1 MHIYLM
7 KILISWQ
14 AYNNDY
20 SRSSQDSM
28 VRFPD
33 KTGPTYSV
41 HEYFWKDSGY
51 DKHILL
57 SSNTS
62 ERDVKN
68 FKKLVSDLREDFHGR
83 KIEDRFVPI
92 EDVIS
97 VSEILTKL
105 NPILAE
111 FSQDQIEVY
120 ISPGTPSMQTA
131 WYLLGTSYRKNLRL
145 FQTRAGKFTED
156 GKPERIYL
164 NLDSDLFPANIT
176 AAERVLASSNQQAG
190 DGIRITKS
198 LEKIYAKAEKIAQ
211 TDQVGVL
218 ILGENGT
225 GKENL
230 ARFIH
235 HQSSRRTKPFIAIN
249 CAAYSDDLLRSE
261 LFGHEKGSFTGANEK
276 RKGVIQDAQGGTVFL
291 DEIGDISPKMQ
302 VTLLR
307 VLQERKVQ
315 PVGSSK
321 EHEIDVRF
329 ITATNRNLEE
339 LCNSDKFRWDL
350 YFRLAVTTLQLPS
363 LWERG
368 GEEIEEMAHHFNK
381 LLVNRFP
388 RKETLK
394 ISSEVLKFLRQYAFK
409 GNVRELE
416 NLFIHFYTFCEEEI
430 KLEDLP
436 SRIKENKSDPRSLA
450 EIEKNHILKI
460 YSNGK
465 RPMVEVAAIL
475 GCTRDTLRKKLKEF
489 GVYDLD

>member
-1 MHIYLM
+1 M
-7 KILISWQ
+7 KVLISWQ

-20 SRSSQDSM
+20 SKSSQESL

-33 KTGPTYSV
+33 KAGPTYSI
-41 HEYFWKDSGY
+41 HQNFWVESGY

-57 SSNTS
+57 NSNAS
-62 ERDVKN
+62 ERDTKN
-68 FKKLVSDLREDFHGR
+68 FKKFIADLREDFSGR
-83 KIEDRFVPI
+83 NIEDRFVAI

-97 VSEILTKL
+97 VPEILSKL
-105 NPILAE
+105 SPLLAE
-111 FSQDQIEVY
+111 FSQDHVEVY

-131 WYLLGTSYRKNLRL
+131 WYLLGTSYKKNLKL
-145 FQTRAGKFTED
+145 FQTRAGKFTAD

-164 NLDSDLFPANIT
+164 DLDSDLFPSNIT
-176 AAERVLASSNQQAG
+176 AAERILSSSNQHSAN
-190 DGIRITKS
+190 GIRITKS
-198 LEKIYAKAEKIAQ
+198 LEKIYDKAEKIAQ
-211 TDQVGVL
+211 TDQVGAL

-235 HQSSRRTKPFIAIN
+235 QKSNRRNKPFIAIN

-261 LFGHEKGSFTGANEK
+261 LFGYEKGAFTGANEK
-276 RKGVIQDAQGGTVFL
+276 RKGVIQEAQGGTVFL

-315 PVGSSK
+315 PVGSAK
-321 EHEIDVRF
+321 ELEIDVRF

-339 LCNSDKFRWDL
+339 LCNSEKFRWDL

-368 GEEIEEMAHHFNK
+368 ADEIEEMAHHFNELMYSK
-381 LLVNRFP
+381 FP
-388 RKETLK
+388 KKELLK
-394 ISSEVLKFLRQYAFK
+394 ISSEVLKFLRLYSFK

-416 NLFIHFYTFCEEEI
+416 NLFIHFYTFCEQEI

-436 SRIKENKSDPRSLA
+436 SRIKENKTDPRSLA

-460 YSNGK
+460 YGDGK
-465 RPMVEVAAIL
+465 KPMVEIASIL
-475 GCTRDTLRKKLKEF
+475 GCTRDTLRKKLKEY
-489 GVYDLD
+489 GVYELD